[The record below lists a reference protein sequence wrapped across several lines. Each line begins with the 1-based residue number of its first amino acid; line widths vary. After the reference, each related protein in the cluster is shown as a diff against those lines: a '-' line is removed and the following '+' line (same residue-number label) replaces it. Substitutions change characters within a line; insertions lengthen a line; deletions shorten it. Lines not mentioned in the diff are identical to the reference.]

1 MLRDISRSCV
11 AAECDRCGVI
21 SRSVM
26 HYEIDCGDALQ
37 ILEHDGWLIDVGDDD
52 SAMMSICPECAHMW
66 SMAVMEWKRRMKRSE
81 DGNHQ

>member
-37 ILEHDGWLIDVGDDD
+37 ILEHDRWLIDVGDDD
-52 SAMMSICPECAHMW
+52 SAMMSICPDCTHMW
-66 SMAVMEWKRRMKRSE
+66 SVAVMEWKRRMKRSE